1 MKKMKSL
8 SIVFFALAISQVF
21 FMSSCTEDKSKA
33 KSEEL
38 SKNTKNEAEKPIS
51 KENLQSKDYTT
62 DVIRYT
68 LGTADLGTWGYCLS
82 LSSWAKQANEGPY
95 TFLCP
100 TDASLLEHERRLV
113 TEFNRPENKKLLDK
127 VMARHLLK
135 GQMKLE
141 DLMMRTE
148 VETIDGEVLKV
159 NKEYQTIDGIK
170 VTSRFVASE
179 TLYLLVTDDLL
190 SYPETEL
197 KVSAGKYMKQN
208 QMKK

>member
-1 MKKMKSL
+1 MKKMKSISL
-8 SIVFFALAISQVF
+8 FIMGMAMFQAIVL
-21 FMSSCTEDKSKA
+21 SSCTEDKSK
-33 KSEEL
+33 
-38 SKNTKNEAEKPIS
+38 SKADEQTAES
-51 KENLQSKDYTT
+51 KEKDEQAVGKETKQSKDYTT

-82 LSSWAKQANEGPY
+82 LSGWAKQANEGPY

-141 DLMMRTE
+141 DIMTRTE

-179 TLYLLVTDDLL
+179 TLYLLVMDDLL

-197 KVSAGKYMKQN
+197 KVSAGNYMKQN